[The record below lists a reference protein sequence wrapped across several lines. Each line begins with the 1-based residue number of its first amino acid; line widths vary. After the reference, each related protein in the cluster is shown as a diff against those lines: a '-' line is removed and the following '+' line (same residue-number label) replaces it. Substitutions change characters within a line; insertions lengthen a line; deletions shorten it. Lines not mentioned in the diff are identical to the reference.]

1 MAFIDRQ
8 APESA
13 IQTLLASLADS
24 TIRQYTR
31 PLRSWWL
38 FCQERR
44 YPTFRPSSEQ
54 VLEFLALEMQS
65 VGSYSSLNTSRSAIS
80 LISNNQIGDDSLI
93 KRFCKGAGNLKP
105 SRPRYDHVWDPE
117 PVIVK
122 LKTFYPHEK
131 LSLEHLTKKLLLLL
145 ALGSG
150 QRCQTMS
157 LLKVSEIS
165 FNRDILLIRVPDRI
179 KTSAPGRSQP
189 LLQFSRFT
197 NNETLCIFSI
207 LSYYL
212 DRTKELRPKDCDS
225 LFISLKQPHKAVG
238 AQTISRWIRQTLVD
252 CGIDES
258 FGAHSTRH
266 ASTSRAA
273 EKGIAIDIINRAASW
288 SGESRVFARFYRRP
302 VVDPTA
308 FSNAVLSLD
317 K

>member
-1 MAFIDRQ
+1 MSFVERNV
-8 APESA
+8 PESA

-44 YPTFRPSSEQ
+44 YAVFRPTAEHA
-54 VLEFLALEMQS
+54 LEFLALEMQT

-80 LISNNQIGDDSLI
+80 LISHNQIGDNSLI

-105 SRPRYDHVWDPE
+105 SRPKYDHVWDPE

-122 LKTFYPHEK
+122 LNTFYPHKE
-131 LSLEHLTKKLLLLL
+131 LSLENLTKKLLLLL

-165 FNRDILLIRVPDRI
+165 FNNDTLLIRVPDRI
-179 KTSAPGRSQP
+179 KTSAPGRTQP
-189 LLQFSRFT
+189 LLQFSRFA
-197 NNETLCIFSI
+197 NNESLCIFSI
-207 LSYYL
+207 LSIYL

-225 LFISLKQPHKAVG
+225 LFISLKKPYKGVG
-238 AQTISRWIRQTLVD
+238 AQTISRWIRQTLVI
-252 CGIDES
+252 CGVDES

-273 EKGIAIDIINRAASW
+273 EKGIALDIINRAASW
-288 SGESRVFARFYRRP
+288 SGESRMFANFYRRP
-302 VVDPTA
+302 IVDATA